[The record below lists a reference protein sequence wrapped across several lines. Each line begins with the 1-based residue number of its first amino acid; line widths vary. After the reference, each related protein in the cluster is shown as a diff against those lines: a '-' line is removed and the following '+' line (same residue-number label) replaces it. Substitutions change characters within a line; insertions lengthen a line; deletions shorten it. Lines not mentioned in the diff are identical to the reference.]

1 MSIKYGE
8 RIVLFGAG
16 DFGHQAARLLRFEK
30 DILYIVDND
39 LSIFG
44 GQIEG
49 AVIEAH
55 ESLDTFEELNFLTKN
70 DVLSEL
76 QKYANLKIQDRDE
89 LFPDVQRKDGKLIN
103 HRRIDFVIRKL

>member
-1 MSIKYGE
+1 MNQIWRVRNIMSIKYGE

-44 GQIEG
+44 G
-49 AVIEAH
+49 
-55 ESLDTFEELNFLTKN
+55 
-70 DVLSEL
+70 
-76 QKYANLKIQDRDE
+76 
-89 LFPDVQRKDGKLIN
+89 GKS
-103 HRRIDFVIRKL
+103 KAQ